1 MKLVLSPQDQQF
13 REEVRDFL
21 NEHLSADLR
30 RVGALMT
37 SVFAD
42 FDAAMTWQRLL
53 HEKKGW
59 AAPSWPKAFGGT
71 DWSITQHYVYAVECA
86 AADAP
91 RLLPM
96 GLDMCGPCLIGKGTD
111 AQRAE
116 YLPPMLSGDHFWCQG
131 YSEPQS
137 GSDLASLKL
146 KAERDGDHYVLNGSK
161 IWTTYAHHAS
171 HMFLLVRTRSDGKPQ
186 QGITFLLL
194 DMKTPGITIDPIISI
209 SGEHEQ
215 NQVFFEDVRVPVGN
229 VVGEEN
235 DGWTVAKYLLQF
247 ERGGQAYSPR
257 LQVSLDKVRHLAAQ
271 GQTGERP
278 IDDELFRLKLARA
291 EVSVRA
297 VEAAELKVM
306 SALSSGQ
313 NPGAISSMLKIIG
326 SEAAQ
331 QVTEMAI
338 EALGSWAQ
346 VWQPEALNPATAADA
361 SPIGPAGG
369 VPVLSS
375 YLNTRATTIYGGSNE
390 IQRNII
396 AKQVL
401 GL

>member
-1 MKLVLSPQDQQF
+1 MKLVLSREDQQF

-21 NEHLSADLR
+21 NDHLTADLR
-30 RVGALMT
+30 RAGALMT

-42 FDAAMTWQRLL
+42 FDAAMAWQRLL

-59 AAPSWPKAFGGT
+59 AAPSWPIEHGGT
-71 DWSITQHYVYAVECA
+71 DWRIAQHYIYAVESA
-86 AADAP
+86 TAQAP
-91 RLLPM
+91 SLLPM
-96 GLDMCGPCLIGKGTD
+96 GLQMCGPCLIGKGSA
-111 AQRAE
+111 AQQAT

-146 KAERDGDHYVLNGSK
+146 RAERDGDVYVLNGSK
-161 IWTTYAHHAS
+161 IWTTYAHHAT

-194 DMKTPGITIDPIISI
+194 DMKTPGLSIDPIISI

-215 NQVFFEDVRVPVGN
+215 NQVFFQDVRVPVAN
-229 VVGEEN
+229 VVGAEN
-235 DGWTVAKYLLQF
+235 DGWTVAKYLLEF
-247 ERGGQAYSPR
+247 ERGGHAYSPR
-257 LQVSLDKVRHLAAQ
+257 LQVALDKVRTLAAQ
-271 GQTGERP
+271 GHPGERP
-278 IDDELFRLKLARA
+278 IDDELFRLRLARTD
-291 EVSVRA
+291 VSVRA

-326 SEAAQ
+326 TETSQ
-331 QVTEMAI
+331 QITEVAI

-346 VWQPEALNPATAADA
+346 VWQPAALDPKTAGEAT
-361 SPIGPAGG
+361 PIGPAAG
-369 VPVLSS
+369 VPVLST
-375 YLNTRATTIYGGSNE
+375 YLNTRATSIYGGSNE

-396 AKQVL
+396 AKQIL

>member
-30 RVGALMT
+30 RAGALMT

-71 DWSITQHYVYAVECA
+71 DWSITQHYIYAVECA

-96 GLDMCGPCLIGKGTD
+96 GLDMCGPCLIGKGTE

-235 DGWTVAKYLLQF
+235 DGWTVAKYLLEF

-361 SPIGPAGG
+361 SLIGPAGG

>member
-30 RVGALMT
+30 RAGALMT

-42 FDAAMTWQRLL
+42 FDAAMAWQRLL

-71 DWSITQHYVYAVECA
+71 DWSITQHYIYAVECA

-235 DGWTVAKYLLQF
+235 DGWTVAKYLLEF

-257 LQVSLDKVRHLAAQ
+257 LQVSLDKVRHLATQ

-361 SPIGPAGG
+361 SPIGPASG

>member
-1 MKLVLSPQDQQF
+1 MKLTLSSDDRQF
-13 REEVRDFL
+13 QEEVRDFL
-21 NEHLSADLR
+21 NDNLTPTLR
-30 RVGALMT
+30 RAGALMT

-42 FDAAMTWQRLL
+42 FEAAMAWQRIL

-59 AAPSWPKAFGGT
+59 AAPSWPEAFGGT
-71 DWSITQHYVYAVECA
+71 GWSITRHYIYAVETA

-96 GLDMCGPCLIGKGTD
+96 GLDMCGPCLIGKGST
-111 AQRAE
+111 AQQQT

-146 KAERDGDHYVLNGSK
+146 RAERDGDHYVLNGSK

-194 DMKTPGITIDPIISI
+194 DMKTPGLTVDPIISI

-215 NQVFFEDVRVPVGN
+215 NQVFFEDVRVPVSN
-229 VVGEEN
+229 VVGQEN
-235 DGWTVAKYLLQF
+235 DGWSVAKYLLEF

-257 LQVSLDKVRHLAAQ
+257 LHVSLQKVRHLASQ
-271 GQTGERP
+271 GHAGERA

-291 EVSVRA
+291 EVNVRA

-306 SALSSGQ
+306 SALEGGQ

-331 QVTEMAI
+331 HITELAV
-338 EALGSWAQ
+338 EALGPYNQ
-346 VWQPEALNPATAADA
+346 VWQPAALDPKQAGDVT
-361 SPIGPAGG
+361 PVGPAGG
-369 VPVLSS
+369 VPVLST

-396 AKQVL
+396 AKMVL

>member
-30 RVGALMT
+30 RAGALMT

-71 DWSITQHYVYAVECA
+71 DWSITQHYIYAVECA

-96 GLDMCGPCLIGKGTD
+96 GLDMCGPCLIGKGTE

-235 DGWTVAKYLLQF
+235 DGWTVAKYLLEF

-346 VWQPEALNPATAADA
+346 VWQPEALNPATAVDA
-361 SPIGPAGG
+361 SPIGPASG